1 MVSDHLNQENFQQKG
16 AKNLSKNRFFIHNIN
31 QEVLNPILDKLYDK
45 YPPDL
50 LISEIVKKIKYPE
63 DFDIINDKKLI
74 NHLKRKGFSWNEI
87 STYFNH

>member
-1 MVSDHLNQENFQQKG
+1 MKLLNVREDIFK
-16 AKNLSKNRFFIHNIN
+16 S
-31 QEVLNPILDKLYDK
+31 
-45 YPPDL
+45 PDL
-50 LISEIVKKIKYPE
+50 LINEIVKKKKYPK